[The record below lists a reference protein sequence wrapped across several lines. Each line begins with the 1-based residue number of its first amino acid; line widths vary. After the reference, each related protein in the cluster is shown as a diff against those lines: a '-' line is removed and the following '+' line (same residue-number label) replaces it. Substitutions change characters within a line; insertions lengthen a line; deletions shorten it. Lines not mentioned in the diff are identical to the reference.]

1 MNVFLFKFLVYCL
14 CMMCFSVLIMCLS
27 RIYIVLLLGATVTA
41 IALHVLL
48 SRLLIMCLD
57 FILL

>member
-1 MNVFLFKFLVYCL
+1 
-14 CMMCFSVLIMCLS
+14 MCLS

-57 FILL
+57 FILLWTNRIQWWWWRRL